1 MNIYIHRDINF
12 SKLDKLDKLDNVDWS
27 RKSNKFFSK
36 LHSISSYLAMFCP
49 ALPKYSS

>member
-12 SKLDKLDKLDNVDWS
+12 SKLDKLDNVDWS
-27 RKSNKFFSK
+27 RKSNKLFSK